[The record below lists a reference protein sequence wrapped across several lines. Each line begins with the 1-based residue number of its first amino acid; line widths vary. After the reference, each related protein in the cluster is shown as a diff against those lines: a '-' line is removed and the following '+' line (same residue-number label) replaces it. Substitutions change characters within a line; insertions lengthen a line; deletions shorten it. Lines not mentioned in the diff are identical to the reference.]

1 MNIIQELLAP
11 MNLSFMILML
21 ILFLVSLWKILK
33 NPKES
38 STIPN
43 SIAAL
48 GIIGTFVGIFYGLLE
63 FDTTKLDSSIPILLD
78 GMKTA
83 FFTSILGLVFSS
95 ILKSIQSNRIKKVI
109 REEGR
114 NLGEISLEKI
124 ATLMLNVKESIT
136 NSNKE
141 LVNSIREIRESTLK
155 ASEESQKAIGILIEE
170 LTGNKETSLVGQM
183 KSLKDNMIKAQME
196 AQNRLNLG
204 LENME
209 QQLGKLV
216 HTNEA
221 ISTEIERGNNI
232 LIDEFRAF
240 AKNMAENNMKAFT
253 EAIQECIRDLN
264 NQLQEQFG
272 ENFKHLNRAV
282 EKLLEWQE
290 HYKETIEKTN
300 ENQVEIYKGMLQA
313 KDLIVEVNERSYS
326 IVEVANKLGDKIT
339 TFDTQQQT
347 LNNSIEVLN
356 KISMEA
362 KELLPN
368 LDKYI
373 LEFNN
378 NIISTTE
385 QTKNYFE
392 DSNKEIQALTSD
404 LKTQI
409 TESTQ
414 NIEKYVSDT
423 DFKLAEHTKL
433 ATDKITQHVEVVT
446 EKSIEEVNKSS
457 INVLEKINLVNQE
470 AIKNIAK
477 LSDYFEEQSTLSIEH
492 INTLQDSIK
501 KMADSLLD
509 DISKVS
515 HKTSESLL
523 ENNQQIT
530 IIRKTIKDLTEIST
544 ENIRKQQEEIVEALK
559 NLNTTIKNTSEINIQ
574 TMEDQIESINK
585 AFVKFENEGF
595 TLTKKISDNIQVMVE
610 NNNSN
615 LETSV
620 KNLNTALE
628 STLNASLQ
636 SLGEQL
642 AAVSEKFVSDY
653 TPLTIELQKVVNL
666 AKKVG

>member
-1 MNIIQELLAP
+1 MNIIQELLSP
-11 MNLSFMILML
+11 MNLGFTILML
-21 ILFLVSLWKILK
+21 VLWVTSIRKILR

-43 SIAAL
+43 LIAAL
-48 GIIGTFVGIFYGLLE
+48 GIIGTFVGIFYGLLK

-83 FFTSILGLVFSS
+83 FFTSILGLVLSS

-124 ATLMLNVKESIT
+124 ATLMFEVKESIT
-136 NSNKE
+136 SSNKE
-141 LVNSIREIRESTLK
+141 LVSSIREIKESTLK
-155 ASEESQKAIGILIEE
+155 TTEESQKAISILIEE

-183 KSLKDNMIKAQME
+183 KSLKDNMIKAQVE

-232 LIDEFRAF
+232 LIDEFRTF
-240 AKNMAENNMKAFT
+240 AKNMAENNMKAFI

-300 ENQVEIYKGMLQA
+300 ENQIEIYKGMLQA
-313 KDLIVEVNERSYS
+313 KELIVEINERSYS
-326 IVEVANKLGDKIT
+326 IVEVANKLGDKII

-373 LEFNN
+373 LEFND
-378 NIISTTE
+378 NIVSTIE
-385 QTKNYFE
+385 QTKN
-392 DSNKEIQALTSD
+392 
-404 LKTQI
+404 
-409 TESTQ
+409 
-414 NIEKYVSDT
+414 
-423 DFKLAEHTKL
+423 
-433 ATDKITQHVEVVT
+433 
-446 EKSIEEVNKSS
+446 
-457 INVLEKINLVNQE
+457 
-470 AIKNIAK
+470 
-477 LSDYFEEQSTLSIEH
+477 YFEEQSTLSIEH
-492 INTLQDSIK
+492 INVLQNSVK
-501 KMADSLLD
+501 KLTDILLG

-515 HKTSESLL
+515 HKVSDSIL
-523 ENNQQIT
+523 ENNQQMV
-530 IIRKTIKDLTEIST
+530 IIRKTIKELTEVST
-544 ENIRKQQEEIVEALK
+544 ENIRKQQEEIVEALNK
-559 NLNTTIKNTSEINIQ
+559 LTTTIKTTSELNIQ
-574 TMEDQIESINK
+574 NMENQIESISK
-585 AFVKFENEGF
+585 AFIKFENEGF

-620 KNLNTALE
+620 KNINTALE

-636 SLGEQL
+636 SLGDQL
-642 AAVSEKFVSDY
+642 AAISEKFVSDY
-653 TPLTIELQKVVNL
+653 TPLTIELQKLVNL

>member
-1 MNIIQELLAP
+1 MNIIQELLSP
-11 MNLSFMILML
+11 MNLSFTILML
-21 ILFLVSLWKILK
+21 VLWITSFWKILR

-38 STIPN
+38 TTIPN
-43 SIAAL
+43 LIAAL
-48 GIIGTFVGIFYGLLE
+48 GIIGTFVGIFYGLLK

-83 FFTSILGLVFSS
+83 FFTSILGLILSS

-124 ATLMLNVKESIT
+124 ATLMFEVKETIT
-136 NSNKE
+136 SSNKE
-141 LVNSIREIRESTLK
+141 LVSSIREIKESTLK
-155 ASEESQKAIGILIEE
+155 TSEESQKAIGILIEE
-170 LTGNKETSLVGQM
+170 LAGNKETSLVGQM
-183 KSLKDNMIKAQME
+183 KSLKDNMIKAQVE
-196 AQNRLNLG
+196 AQNRLDLG
-204 LENME
+204 LENMKL
-209 QQLGKLV
+209 QLGKLV

-221 ISTEIERGNNI
+221 ISAEIERGNNI

-300 ENQVEIYKGMLQA
+300 ENQIEIYKGMLQA
-313 KDLIVEVNERSYS
+313 KELIVEINERSHS
-326 IVEVANKLGDKIT
+326 IVEVANKLGDKII
-339 TFDTQQQT
+339 TFDIQQQT

-356 KISMEA
+356 KISIEA

-378 NIISTTE
+378 NIVSTTE
-385 QTKNYFE
+385 KTKNYFE
-392 DSNKEIQALTSD
+392 DSNKEVQTLTSN

-409 TESTQ
+409 IESTQ

-423 DFKLAEHTKL
+423 DSKLAEHTKL
-433 ATDKITQHVEVVT
+433 ATEKITQHVEVVT

-477 LSDYFEEQSTLSIEH
+477 LSDYFEEQSNLSIEH
-492 INTLQDSIK
+492 INVLQNSVKKLADTL
-501 KMADSLLD
+501 LE

-515 HKTSESLL
+515 HKVSDSIL
-523 ENNQQIT
+523 ENNQQIV
-530 IIRKTIKDLTEIST
+530 IIRKTIKELTEAST
-544 ENIRKQQEEIVEALK
+544 ENIRKQQKEIVEALN
-559 NLNTTIKNTSEINIQ
+559 NLTTTIKTTSELNIQ
-574 TMEDQIESINK
+574 TMENQIESINK

-620 KNLNTALE
+620 KNINTALE
-628 STLNASLQ
+628 NTLNASLK
-636 SLGEQL
+636 SLGDQL